1 MLKPKKKI
9 TKKEIKED
17 TLVTTYFQAQ
27 SWFEANRKRV
37 STAFTVLVVAA
48 VAVWFYWN
56 NHTAQNQAATSDLGK
71 ILRYYDQ
78 GNYELAINGSPREN
92 IRGLRQIVDEYGGT
106 ASGDLAAFY
115 LANSYDALGDH
126 TKALEYYRQA
136 DVSDPSVEASV
147 TAGIAAC
154 LETQGQYLEAARAF
168 EKAARN
174 DQLKVLAPEYLSR
187 AGSCYLQAGEKEKAA
202 EVLKTLK
209 TAHPTSPFA
218 READRLLVRATS

>member
-9 TKKEIKED
+9 TKREIKED
-17 TLVTTYFQAQ
+17 TLVTTYFEAQ
-27 SWFEANRKRV
+27 TWFEANRKRL
-37 STAFTVLVVAA
+37 STVFTAVLVAG

-56 NHTAQNQAATSDLGK
+56 NLTAQNQAATADLGK

-78 GNYELAINGSPREN
+78 GAYETAINGSPREN

-106 ASGDLAAFY
+106 TSGDLAAFY
-115 LANSYDALGDH
+115 LANSYFARGDYAR
-126 TKALEYYRQA
+126 ALEYYEQA
-136 DVSDPSVEASV
+136 DVSDPSIEASV

-154 LETQGQYLEAARAF
+154 LEAEGKHLEAAQAY

-174 DQLKVLAPEYLSR
+174 ERLKVLAPEYLSR
-187 AGSCYLQAGEKEKAA
+187 AGHCYLQAGEKEKAA
-202 EVLKTLK
+202 EVLRTLK
-209 TAHPTSPFA
+209 TSHPTSPFA